1 MNLSTEKKIMNLEN
15 RLVATQGERD
25 RVGKMKLEI
34 KFGRI
39 QVLKERV
46 LPRLTVEMGYKG

>member
-1 MNLSTEKKIMNLEN
+1 METALHEWEGLDE
-15 RLVATQGERD
+15 QQ
-25 RVGKMKLEI
+25 GKMKLEI